1 MDRFAILSPAETEET
16 EGQQAKEGV
25 PYDAREVPVKPAGG
39 ACGDRPVQAP
49 PEVSVM
55 RSLARMP
62 EVVCT
67 PFR

>member
-1 MDRFAILSPAETEET
+1 VS
-16 EGQQAKEGV
+16 
-25 PYDAREVPVKPAGG
+25 YDARVPVKPAGG

-49 PEVSVM
+49 PEVSVV

-67 PFR
+67 RFGYRGGGRSAARKYGSRMK